1 VVAVGVGDHRR
12 RGDQPVL
19 VIKISGATVFVAAV
33 LVGVGVLTSRILFY
47 DIAIGLAGA
56 ALLAVI
62 LSSIRWRRRSSG
74 YS

>member
-1 VVAVGVGDHRR
+1 M
-12 RGDQPVL
+12 L
-19 VIKISGATVFVAAV
+19 VIKISGAAVFVAAV

-47 DIAIGLAGA
+47 DIAIALAGA

-62 LSSIRWRRRSSG
+62 LSSIRWRRRPSG

>member
-1 VVAVGVGDHRR
+1 
-12 RGDQPVL
+12 VL
-19 VIKISGATVFVAAV
+19 VIKLSGAAVFAAAV